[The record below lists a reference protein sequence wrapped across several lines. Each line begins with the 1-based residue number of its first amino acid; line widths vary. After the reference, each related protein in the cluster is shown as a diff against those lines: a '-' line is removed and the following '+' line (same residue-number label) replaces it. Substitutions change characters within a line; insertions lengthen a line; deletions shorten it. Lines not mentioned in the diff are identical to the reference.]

1 MKKIAISLI
10 KAYKKIIVPLYSN
23 VFGDVCRFSPTCSE
37 YAIISIE
44 KEGIVKGS
52 YMAIQRILKCQ
63 PFYKPNIVAENKYD

>member
-1 MKKIAISLI
+1 MKKITVFLI
-10 KAYKKIIVPLYSN
+10 KVYQKAIVPIYSS

-52 YMAIQRILKCQ
+52 FLAIKRILKCQ
-63 PFYKPNIVAENKYD
+63 PFYKSSFKLRYE